1 LLHDACESFSDQPSI
16 EHFSSIL
23 LSRSSFLCFLR
34 LQPAMARSGVPSP
47 AYVRSGRRAPLA
59 WSCASLRRGPLHPP
73 DGRRHFPAPCPRL
86 VAVAPPSIVAAACR
100 GLPAL
105 LQHATRHGHRRVRSA
120 GVASFPVLCRP
131 ILQVEEKKTASASFV
146 HVTKEGERAHHGH
159 VSTFGWPQEWSLS
172 HPDFRGTKTR
182 ACDNHQ
188 VCCDQVLHIL

>member
-1 LLHDACESFSDQPSI
+1 
-16 EHFSSIL
+16 
-23 LSRSSFLCFLR
+23 
-34 LQPAMARSGVPSP
+34 
-47 AYVRSGRRAPLA
+47 
-59 WSCASLRRGPLHPP
+59 
-73 DGRRHFPAPCPRL
+73 
-86 VAVAPPSIVAAACR
+86 
-100 GLPAL
+100 
-105 LQHATRHGHRRVRSA
+105 
-120 GVASFPVLCRP
+120 LCRP